1 MIHAAYSQ
9 TAQEKDYRV
18 ELKMADWVN
27 NVLTSSHDDIKIP
40 TKLQKNHHCEPP
52 GVWLNR
58 SPMSKAIQKKPH

>member
-27 NVLTSSHDDIKIP
+27 NVLTSSHDDIKTQLSYRKTII
-40 TKLQKNHHCEPP
+40 
-52 GVWLNR
+52 VNR
-58 SPMSKAIQKKPH
+58 LESG